1 MKNNKN
7 NGRVVSSE
15 TLAAKPGFVDLR
27 QPENST
33 GPDSKRAIAAAGA
46 IVRFGEAPLSFSTSS
61 RPLSEFRSTATPALF
76 QSKARPTRRF
86 NVADLFEFKRRYG
99 DFPFSLFM
107 LALVLF
113 LLWQFG
119 AESGW
124 NERDL
129 PQKRV
134 GKILKQPWIGP
145 FICMCLL
152 VPAALFNVWSSWR
165 TTRRNIR
172 LLRPDRTGFEL
183 RQWLRSFEYIAYFIA
198 YTALMPIF
206 GYLLSTVTFAVFL
219 TWRLGYRSWRWI
231 GIGFV
236 SALTVVIMFRT
247 ILQIKTPVNIWLY
260 NQLPPA
266 METFMKIYF

>member
-1 MKNNKN
+1 MDSLVTRDPEF
-7 NGRVVSSE
+7 GLDDS
-15 TLAAKPGFVDLR
+15 R

-33 GPDSKRAIAAAGA
+33 ETDGKKAIAAAGA
-46 IVRFGEAPLSFSTSS
+46 IFRFGGAPLPFNTSS
-61 RPLSEFRSTATPALF
+61 RAPSGFRSTT
-76 QSKARPTRRF
+76 QSSSFRSRARATRRF
-86 NVADLFEFKRRYG
+86 NVSNLFEFKRKHG

-113 LLWQFG
+113 LFWQFG
-119 AESGW
+119 TESGW

-152 VPAALFNVWSSWR
+152 VPAALFNAWSSWR
-165 TTRRNIR
+165 TTRRNMQ
-172 LLRPDRTGFEL
+172 LLRPNRTGFEL
-183 RQWLRSFEYIAYFIA
+183 GQWLRSFEYIAYFIA

-206 GYLLSTVTFAVFL
+206 GYLLSTVTFAVYL

-231 GIGFV
+231 GIGLA
-236 SALTVVIMFRT
+236 SALTVVIVFRT

-260 NQLPPA
+260 DQFPPA

>member
-1 MKNNKN
+1 MNSNPEFGSVEIRQS
-7 NGRVVSSE
+7 NGSTELDRKRPRTTTGAVFRV
-15 TLAAKPGFVDLR
+15 
-27 QPENST
+27 
-33 GPDSKRAIAAAGA
+33 
-46 IVRFGEAPLSFSTSS
+46 GEAPVPFSTSS
-61 RPLSEFRSTATPALF
+61 HSVPKFRSTAIPAVF

-86 NVADLFEFKRRYG
+86 NVADLFEFKRKHG

-145 FICMCLL
+145 FICMSLL
-152 VPAALFNVWSSWR
+152 VPAALFNIWSSWR
-165 TTRRNIR
+165 TARRNIR

-206 GYLLSTVTFAVFL
+206 GYLLSTVTFAVYL

-260 NQLPPA
+260 NQFPQA

>member
-1 MKNNKN
+1 M
-7 NGRVVSSE
+7 GSSE
-15 TLAAKPGFVDLR
+15 TRESESGFVDPR
-27 QPENST
+27 QPECST
-33 GPDSKRAIAAAGA
+33 EADSKGAIAAAGA
-46 IVRFGEAPLSFSTSS
+46 IFRFGEAPLPFSTSS
-61 RPLSEFRSTATPALF
+61 HAVSEFRSTATPALF
-76 QSKARPTRRF
+76 HSKARSTRRF

-107 LALVLF
+107 LAFVLF

-206 GYLLSTVTFAVFL
+206 GYLLSTVAFAVFL
-219 TWRLGYRSWRWI
+219 TWRLGYRSWRWL

-236 SALTVVIMFRT
+236 SALTVVVMFRT